1 MYSKEEAQ
9 RIKQEFWVAFD
20 EVSPRKWIRYDTKIK
35 DFSFKFG
42 IDRKRIEVGIYI
54 EHKDSELRTVY
65 YQKIESLKSLLET
78 YFTEELLW
86 DSAQILDNGK
96 EIAKI
101 WVEKHGLTVMN
112 RKHWEVIFDFFI
124 TQMDAFEHFFWE
136 YEEYIRNLEIN
147 T

>member
-1 MYSKEEAQ
+1 
-9 RIKQEFWVAFD
+9 
-20 EVSPRKWIRYDTKIK
+20 
-35 DFSFKFG
+35 
-42 IDRKRIEVGIYI
+42 
-54 EHKDSELRTVY
+54 
-65 YQKIESLKSLLET
+65 KIESLKNLLET

-112 RKHWEVIFDFFI
+112 RKHWDDIFEFFI
-124 TQMDAFEHFFWE
+124 LQMNAFEHFFWE
-136 YEEYIRNLEIN
+136 YEEYIRNLKIN